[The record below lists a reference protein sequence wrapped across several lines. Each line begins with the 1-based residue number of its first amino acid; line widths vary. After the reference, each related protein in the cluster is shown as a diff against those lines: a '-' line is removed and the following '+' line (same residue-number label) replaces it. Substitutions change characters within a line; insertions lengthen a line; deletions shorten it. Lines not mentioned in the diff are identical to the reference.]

1 MKVMVVIGTR
11 PEAIKMAPVALE
23 LAKRGVDHVVC
34 LTGQHRELVR
44 QVLQRFDV
52 EPHIDLDLM
61 TPGQTVAG
69 VAHRVIKAMDEVI
82 AVSKPDWVLVQGDT
96 TTVAAA
102 ALCAAWN
109 EVAVGHVEAG
119 LRSGDRKQPWP
130 EEINRIVAGHVAD
143 RHFAPTVGARDALLR
158 EGIDPAQIVLSGN
171 TVIDALEFQRMND
184 PGPNSVVARVPET
197 SQLLLV
203 TAHRRESFGKPL
215 RDALGA
221 VARLAA
227 TRPDLCVVYPVH
239 PNPNVGAVATE
250 LLGGLDN
257 VLLVDP
263 VDHTEM
269 VALLERATVALTDSG
284 GIQEEAPALGTPV
297 LVMREVTERPEAVAA
312 GAARLVGTDTATI
325 VEQVSLLLDDTN
337 AHAAM
342 SIGASPY
349 GDGHA
354 SRRIVASLLG
364 EPTDEFDCE
373 RR

>member
-1 MKVMVVIGTR
+1 M
-11 PEAIKMAPVALE
+11 
-23 LAKRGVDHVVC
+23 
-34 LTGQHRELVR
+34 
-44 QVLQRFDV
+44 
-52 EPHIDLDLM
+52 
-61 TPGQTVAG
+61 
-69 VAHRVIKAMDEVI
+69 RVNSASSR
-82 AVSKPDWVLVQGDT
+82 AVQSAT
-96 TTVAAA
+96 
-102 ALCAAWN
+102 C
-109 EVAVGHVEAG
+109 
-119 LRSGDRKQPWP
+119 SGS
-130 EEINRIVAGHVAD
+130 
-143 RHFAPTVGARDALLR
+143 
-158 EGIDPAQIVLSGN
+158 GISA
-171 TVIDALEFQRMND
+171 
-184 PGPNSVVARVPET
+184 
-197 SQLLLV
+197 
-203 TAHRRESFGKPL
+203 
-215 RDALGA
+215 GA